1 MKDLKIAIFLDSILE
16 RNGVGSYYK
25 DLIENIENQIGSI
38 DLINPDNKEY
48 THWFKPG
55 FPGDNSQKLHFPKL
69 FTIINHIKENKPDV
83 IILPMVAP
91 FSLLGFYIAKRH
103 KIPYYFVLHNNS
115 EKLLSKNLK
124 GWIGNILKNIYVAI
138 DNFMTKES
146 PNILAL
152 NNTQIDGINIKNK
165 KIKIIGTTLSNKFV
179 EKPIKTLNKKTKN
192 ILFIGRLSP
201 EKNIDE
207 VVKAAKEIDHLNF
220 FIAGDGPLREYILK
234 EEKKYK
240 NMIYLGWVQ
249 RENII
254 ETIDKAD
261 IIILPSSF
269 ETFGT
274 AALEGMSR
282 GKLVIVSEETG
293 IIEWPNLKNNLF
305 ILKKNENISEIIKNI
320 DNLPEN
326 IQQEKSINAAI
337 SAKSHNNTAINT
349 WLELLT
355 EKKLTV

>member
-1 MKDLKIAIFLDSILE
+1 
-16 RNGVGSYYK
+16 
-25 DLIENIENQIGSI
+25 
-38 DLINPDNKEY
+38 
-48 THWFKPG
+48 
-55 FPGDNSQKLHFPKL
+55 
-69 FTIINHIKENKPDV
+69 
-83 IILPMVAP
+83 
-91 FSLLGFYIAKRH
+91 
-103 KIPYYFVLHNNS
+103 
-115 EKLLSKNLK
+115 
-124 GWIGNILKNIYVAI
+124 
-138 DNFMTKES
+138 MT
-146 PNILAL
+146 
-152 NNTQIDGINIKNK
+152 
-165 KIKIIGTTLSNKFV
+165 
-179 EKPIKTLNKKTKN
+179 
-192 ILFIGRLSP
+192 
-201 EKNIDE
+201 
-207 VVKAAKEIDHLNF
+207 
-220 FIAGDGPLREYILK
+220 
-234 EEKKYK
+234 
-240 NMIYLGWVQ
+240 YLGWVQ

-305 ILKKNENISEIIKNI
+305 ILKKNEKISEIIKNI

>member
-1 MKDLKIAIFLDSILE
+1 MEKKFNDDKQFSNLDVFALNRMITERDNFILLDVREPEEFEICHIGGSILAPYSE
-16 RNGVGSYYK
+16 IK
-25 DLIENIENQIGSI
+25 DHLKDF
-38 DLINPDNKEY
+38 DLNRVYVVYCKE
-48 THWFKPG
+48 
-55 FPGDNSQKLHFPKL
+55 GDRSTK
-69 FTIINHIKENKPDV
+69 V
-83 IILPMVAP
+83 ISMMDQ
-91 FSLLGFYIAKRH
+91 LGFQ
-103 KIPYYFVLHNNS
+103 
-115 EKLLSKNLK
+115 NLY
-124 GWIGNILKNIYVAI
+124 NL
-138 DNFMTKES
+138 
-146 PNILAL
+146 
-152 NNTQIDGINIKNK
+152 DGVNIKNK